1 MGQTNYMSLSKAE
14 SFLWLGVEEVR
25 EIWST
30 RRTQPTIAGL
40 KMEGPYG
47 KDKKEMNSINNQWT
61 EEDLKNRIKTAAG

>member
-14 SFLWLGVEEVR
+14 SFLWLGVEVR
-25 EIWST
+25 EVWSM
-30 RRTQPTIAGL
+30 RSTQPTIADL
-40 KMEGPYG
+40 KMEGPYR